1 MPCSRYLPLFP
12 KWFLSLPS
20 SLYFRTPPYLNLPP
34 SHFLPLSSRAGMFVT
49 KFFEGCVPKMEL
61 QQEDKKLLA
70 LVGWE
75 LKQYIEL
82 MDKVK

>member
-1 MPCSRYLPLFP
+1 MVSLAA
-12 KWFLSLPS
+12 FLSL
-20 SLYFRTPPYLNLPP
+20 FQDPPYLNLPP
-34 SHFLPLSSRAGMFVT
+34 PHFVPLSSRAGMFVT
-49 KFFEGCVPKMEL
+49 KFFEGCVPEMEL
-61 QQEDKKLLA
+61 QPEDKKLLA

>member
-1 MPCSRYLPLFP
+1 MPCSRYLHGFSRCLPLFISGP
-12 KWFLSLPS
+12 PH
-20 SLYFRTPPYLNLPP
+20 PYLNLPP
-34 SHFLPLSSRAGMFVT
+34 PHFVPLSFRAGMFVT
-49 KFFEGCVPKMEL
+49 KFFEGCVPEMEL
-61 QQEDKKLLA
+61 QPEDKKLLA